1 MSSAGKAEQLRSLVR
16 LFSDAAEVAISE
28 WESQEKPPAS
38 DAGHTVPSSALH
50 NACRT
55 ILGVSGMC
63 ADLCQEPGIR
73 LTEIACYNFLAR
85 ALHIAVQSGIPD
97 ILAEAEPQTG
107 MSSHEISRRT
117 GIHEQK
123 LTRVLRTLCTFH
135 IFLEVRDHHFANSRT
150 SQVLVGDEYLRCW
163 ILLHGIEL
171 FTASDELLP
180 LLLNP
185 VKGHSTSNRE
195 TAWQEA
201 IGSDQTVWEY
211 LEQKVEQPDGTL
223 VPRPS
228 LAVWAHG
235 MVAGGRA
242 DASCLDADYPWE
254 SLGNSTV
261 VDVGGGAG
269 GTSLDLSRKFPNLSF
284 VVEDRPSTIQQAEY
298 VWAHEYPQAIQM
310 GRVKLVPH
318 NFFSKQPIRG
328 AEVYFMRYILH
339 DWPDDE
345 CVTIL
350 SHLCDAMSPTSK
362 LLIVDK
368 VLNTSVGSDQLKPAP
383 FPLPANY
390 GVAQA
395 FGNLHDLAMMACHNG
410 MERTPEMLET
420 VAQRAGLKITKIWE
434 SRSTMSITEMVRERA

>member
-1 MSSAGKAEQLRSLVR
+1 M
-16 LFSDAAEVAISE
+16 
-28 WESQEKPPAS
+28 
-38 DAGHTVPSSALH
+38 
-50 NACRT
+50 
-55 ILGVSGMC
+55 
-63 ADLCQEPGIR
+63 
-73 LTEIACYNFLAR
+73 
-85 ALHIAVQSGIPD
+85 
-97 ILAEAEPQTG
+97 
-107 MSSHEISRRT
+107 
-117 GIHEQK
+117 
-123 LTRVLRTLCTFH
+123 
-135 IFLEVRDHHFANSRT
+135 
-150 SQVLVGDEYLRCW
+150 
-163 ILLHGIEL
+163 
-171 FTASDELLP
+171 
-180 LLLNP
+180 LNP

-298 VWAHEYPQAIQM
+298 VWAHEYPQAIQT

-410 MERTPEMLET
+410 MERTPEMLEA
-420 VAQRAGLKITKIWE
+420 VAQRAGLKITKILE
-434 SRSTMSITEMVRERA
+434 SRSTMSIIEMVRERA